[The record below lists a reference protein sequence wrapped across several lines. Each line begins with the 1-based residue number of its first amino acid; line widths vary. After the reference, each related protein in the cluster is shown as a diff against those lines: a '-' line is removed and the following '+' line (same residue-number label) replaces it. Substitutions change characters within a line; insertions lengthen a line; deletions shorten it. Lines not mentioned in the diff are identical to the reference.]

1 MARTRAGKSTTANQK
16 APVSTSSFASRY
28 SLSAPSET
36 PSRLFI
42 LPKDATADARIV
54 ALPNPRYAVPTRY
67 LVCPETGIYEF
78 TRIAAPKVSPRSW
91 LITQDDASRA
101 AEETEDGKPR
111 KARLD
116 AEVSKGA
123 DLYVATK
130 IDPVFIVLPALAAQ
144 SKTTDAA
151 KRMFLTSEDHIDAL
165 PEEGTNLSEILRWKG
180 VRELLESRMTCVCDT
195 VEAGDETM
203 FRLSETKL
211 LEMVL
216 NKARRMNLPK
226 SMRDRF
232 VRKAL
237 EAPVLGQKSLAP
249 KGTGAPA
256 EASQDGSDE
265 ASTQQTDSND
275 SQSSATNTESAVSQ
289 TLTAATS
296 IADGEADGSAAAATE
311 QVVAAIE
318 ASEKVIKLQE
328 LRIAFNFIC
337 STYLPSATTKVLK
350 DLLQA
355 ESGSFSKFV
364 DFKPLDDYL
373 SRLTKL
379 RQEALLTRSTSDFS
393 RKRAL
398 DEAQEERN
406 EKRKKIEEEDKRKKA
421 NESRGVKQLKKV
433 NVSGMKK
440 MSDFFKKK

>member
-1 MARTRAGKSTTANQK
+1 MARTRTGKSTTAK
-16 APVSTSSFASRY
+16 EKSSASTAVSSSLSRY
-28 SLSAPSET
+28 TIPTSSET

-42 LPKDATADARIV
+42 IPKDATTDARIV
-54 ALPNPRYAVPTRY
+54 ALPNPRYAKPTRY

-78 TRIAAPKVSPRSW
+78 TRIAAPKSSARSW
-91 LITQDDASRA
+91 LIMQGDASSTVLDG
-101 AEETEDGKPR
+101 EHGKPR
-111 KARLD
+111 KACLQ

-123 DLYVATK
+123 ELFVATK
-130 IDPVFIVLPALAAQ
+130 IDPVFLVLPALALQ
-144 SKTTDAA
+144 SKTTDAD

-180 VRELLESRMTCVCDT
+180 IRELLESRMACVCDT

-216 NKARRMNLPK
+216 RKAKRMALPK
-226 SMRDRF
+226 SMHDKF
-232 VRKAL
+232 VKKAL

-249 KGTGAPA
+249 KGAAAPA
-256 EASQDGSDE
+256 EAAQEDSDG
-265 ASTQQTDSND
+265 ASTPQTESND
-275 SQSSATNTESAVSQ
+275 SQSSVATAGSTVSQ
-289 TLTAATS
+289 TSTVATS
-296 IADGEADGSAAAATE
+296 TAEDDADAAAPE

-318 ASEKVIKLQE
+318 ASDKVIKLQE
-328 LRIAFNFIC
+328 LRVAFNFIC
-337 STYLPSATTKVLK
+337 SSYLPPAITTVIK
-350 DLLQA
+350 DLLSA
-355 ESGSFSKFV
+355 KSGTFSQFV

-379 RQEALLTRSTSDFS
+379 RQEALLTRSASDFS

-398 DEAQEERN
+398 DEEQEERN
-406 EKRKKIEEEDKRKKA
+406 EKRRKMEEEDKRKKM

-440 MSDFFKKK
+440 LSEFFKKK

>member
-1 MARTRAGKSTTANQK
+1 MARTRTGKSTTAK
-16 APVSTSSFASRY
+16 EKSSASTASSSTSRY
-28 SLSAPSET
+28 ILPTSSET

-54 ALPNPRYAVPTRY
+54 ALPNPRYAKPTRY

-78 TRIAAPKVSPRSW
+78 TRIAAPKSSARSW
-91 LITQDDASRA
+91 LITQGDASS
-101 AEETEDGKPR
+101 TVVDDDEDGKLR
-111 KARLD
+111 KACLQ

-123 DLYVATK
+123 ELFVATK
-130 IDPVFIVLPALAAQ
+130 IDPVFLVLPALALQ
-144 SKTTDAA
+144 SKTTDAD

-165 PEEGTNLSEILRWKG
+165 PEEGSNLSEILRWKG
-180 VRELLESRMTCVCDT
+180 VRELLESRMACVCDT

-216 NKARRMNLPK
+216 NKAKRMTLPK
-226 SMRDRF
+226 SMHDKF
-232 VRKAL
+232 VKKAL

-249 KGTGAPA
+249 KGAAPA
-256 EASQDGSDE
+256 EAAQEDSDG
-265 ASTQQTDSND
+265 ASTPQTESND
-275 SQSSATNTESAVSQ
+275 SQSSVATTGSAVSQ
-289 TLTAATS
+289 TSTAATS
-296 IADGEADGSAAAATE
+296 TTGEDADASAAPE

-318 ASEKVIKLQE
+318 ASDKVIKLQE
-328 LRIAFNFIC
+328 LRVAFNFVC
-337 STYLPSATTKVLK
+337 SSYLPPIITTVIK
-350 DLLQA
+350 DLLSA
-355 ESGSFSKFV
+355 KSGTFSQFV
-364 DFKPLDDYL
+364 DFKPLDDYI

-379 RQEALLTRSTSDFS
+379 RQEALLTRSASDFS

-398 DEAQEERN
+398 DEEQEERN
-406 EKRKKIEEEDKRKKA
+406 EKRRKMEEEDKRKKA

-440 MSDFFKKK
+440 LSEFFKKK